1 MGDERVAALLR
12 ELFPLGFCVDRSLRF
27 VHVGAAL
34 AALLPEAVPGA
45 LLTEA
50 FTLTR
55 PRVALSAEALDRL
68 HNVTLLLR
76 ARRGSLI
83 WRGQRTLDGDWI
95 HFAGGPQVSSFEELE
110 GAGLAMQHFPP
121 HDARL
126 DLLVLIAARDA
137 ALADARAL
145 AAQLEAQN
153 ADVTARSD
161 ALQSEFLR
169 QEQVA
174 SLGRLV
180 AGIAHEVNT
189 PLGIGVTGTSLAQ
202 EVLAGLTEQLK
213 GGLLRRQ
220 ELERSL
226 LRLEQSLDL
235 TARNLARAAEL
246 MQQFKQVAVDQS
258 SAALRE
264 VVLHDYI
271 QKVIDSLR
279 PLLRGRAIETEMR
292 CDAPLT
298 ALLAPGALAQIV
310 TNLLQNAV
318 LHAFPEGRGGR
329 VTFVVRSVDA
339 ERAEVLCEDNG
350 VGMGADVLLRA
361 FEPFYTTRRGEG
373 GSGLGLFVMRNL
385 AIDTLGGDIRASST
399 VGEGSRFVLSFPL
412 RPPAPRDR

>member
-1 MGDERVAALLR
+1 MGDERVVALLH
-12 ELFPLGFCVDRSLRF
+12 ELFPMGFCVDRGLRF
-27 VHVGAAL
+27 VHVGPAL
-34 AALLPEAVPGA
+34 AALLPEAAPGA
-45 LLTEA
+45 ALSEV
-50 FTLTR
+50 FTLNR

-76 ARRGSLI
+76 ARRGPLT
-83 WRGQRTLDGDWI
+83 WRGQRTVDGDWI
-95 HFAGGPQVSSFEELE
+95 HFSGGPQVSSFEELE

-121 HDARL
+121 HDSRL

-137 ALADARAL
+137 ALADARVL

-153 ADVTARSD
+153 AQVMARSD

-202 EVLAGLTEQLK
+202 EVLSGLTEQLK

-226 LRLEQSLDL
+226 ARLEQSLDL
-235 TARNLARAAEL
+235 SARNLSRAAEL

-264 VVLHDYI
+264 VVVHEYI
-271 QKVIDSLR
+271 QKVVDSLR
-279 PLLRGRAIETEMR
+279 PLLRGRAIETQVRYGE
-292 CDAPLT
+292 ALT

-329 VTFVVRSVDA
+329 VTFEVKAVGAD
-339 ERAEVLCEDNG
+339 RAEVTCEDDG
-350 VGMGADVLLRA
+350 VGMSPDVLGRA
-361 FEPFYTTRRGEG
+361 FEPFYTTRRGDG

-412 RPPAPRDR
+412 RPAAPMGR